1 VLLHNR
7 RLCITQDIYDMIK
20 HESNKKYNGFSHVGS
35 KEIIVFSKV
44 KVI

>member
-1 VLLHNR
+1 
-7 RLCITQDIYDMIK
+7 MIK

-44 KVI
+44 KVIYFSIYRPSQSGKIL